1 MSERCGPSLQY
12 FNRFEAKKKVNPKTS
27 FLCRFSFD
35 VFPSSTSCR
44 GFLKTI
50 TPNYT
55 ARIKNRGKRDTER
68 RFERV
73 QKNMLWLLIA
83 AST

>member
-1 MSERCGPSLQY
+1 MSERCGPSQPY
-12 FNRFEAKKKVNPKTS
+12 FNRFKAKKVNPKTS

-50 TPNYT
+50 TPNYI
-55 ARIKNRGKRDTER
+55 ARIKNREVSER
-68 RFERV
+68 GT
-73 QKNMLWLLIA
+73 I
-83 AST
+83 